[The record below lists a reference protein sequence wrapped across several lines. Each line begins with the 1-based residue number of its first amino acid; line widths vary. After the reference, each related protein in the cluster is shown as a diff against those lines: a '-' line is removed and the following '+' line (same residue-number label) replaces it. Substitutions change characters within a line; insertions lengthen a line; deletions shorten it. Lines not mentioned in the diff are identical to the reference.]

1 MVKCIMKKKMNHI
14 QVKFDLI
21 RAMIQHVPFDGWSI
35 KALEQAAIDIGFKQE
50 ENDDT
55 RRKIFRDL
63 FKNGSIDFI
72 DIFSELIDL
81 EVKKKYEKLDSKPE
95 RVPEKVKK
103 VILIRLSLC
112 QKYKEAIRSSIPI
125 TALPKN
131 SKKSI
136 GLLYRTCNSIWRIIG
151 DKSTDFSFYTKRIS
165 LAAVYSST
173 LLFWLND
180 TSRDQEETSLFL
192 DRRLSDISKIP
203 KLKRPFS
210 LIKKVSSNINKTKNT
225 LKITSFVDVL
235 KKLNQ
240 IKKSSFSKQP

>member
-1 MVKCIMKKKMNHI
+1 MVMRIMKKQTDHI
-14 QVKFDLI
+14 QIKFDLI
-21 RAMIQHVPFDGWSI
+21 KAMIHHVPFDGWSI
-35 KALEQAAIDIGFKQE
+35 DALEQGAIDIGFKQKE
-50 ENDDT
+50 TYDT
-55 RRKIFRDL
+55 RMEIYKDL
-63 FKNGSIDFI
+63 FKNGSIEFI
-72 DIFSELIDL
+72 DIFSEMIDL
-81 EVKKKYEKLDSKPE
+81 EVKNNYEKIDPKPE
-95 RVPEKVKK
+95 KVPEKVKK
-103 VILIRLSLC
+103 IILMRLSLC

-151 DKSTDFSFYTKRIS
+151 DKSTDFSFYTKRVS

-180 TSRDQEETSLFL
+180 TSKDQEETSLFL

-210 LIKKVSSNINKTKNT
+210 LIKKISNNINITNST
-225 LKITSFVDVL
+225 FKIKSVVDVL
-235 KKLNQ
+235 KKFNQ
-240 IKKSSFSKQP
+240 TRNSGFS